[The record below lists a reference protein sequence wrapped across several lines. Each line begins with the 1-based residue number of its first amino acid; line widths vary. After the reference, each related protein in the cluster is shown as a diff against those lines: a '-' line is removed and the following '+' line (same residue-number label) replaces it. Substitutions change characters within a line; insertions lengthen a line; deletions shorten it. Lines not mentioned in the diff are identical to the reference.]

1 MESVNQNE
9 IRNVMLPLAVAR
21 PNLYKKLAVISVV
34 VFYIMMVISYLSDSF
49 LTNYIYLEMGI
60 IVLLLLICSKIYDD
74 MYRNYYE
81 DMIDE
86 NLTGVVIGFS
96 NKLLI
101 LAGEEVVDYYETDKI
116 QIRKVSSEE
125 SETFFEKYT
134 SIIECFKDNNL
145 VSRIGIG
152 KLPEYEGIVL
162 TADMSRADEDL
173 EIIEDDE
180 DLDNEDLDDES
191 EE

>member
-21 PNLYKKLAVISVV
+21 PNLYKKLAVISVI
-34 VFYIMMVISYLSDSF
+34 VFYIMMVISYLSNSF
-49 LTNYIYLEMGI
+49 LTKYIYLEMGI
-60 IVLLLLICSKIYDD
+60 IVLLLFICSKIYDD
-74 MYRNYYE
+74 IYRNYYE
-81 DMIDE
+81 DIIDS

-101 LAGEEVVDYYETDKI
+101 LAGEEVVDYYDTDRI

-125 SETFFEKYT
+125 SDTFFEKYT
-134 SIIECFKDNNL
+134 SIIECFKGDNL

-152 KLPEYEGIVL
+152 KLPEYEGITL

-173 EIIEDDE
+173 EIIEEDDE
-180 DLDNEDLDDES
+180 DIDNES